1 MNEEVEVEVEEV
13 EQSTEQKSTELV
25 VRSFGAIVEHK
36 SYGGKSLVE
45 NLHNADLA
53 AKKVQ
58 YTERIWDRSRSQFM
72 IKNLTCSQA
81 DDWTRLRQIS
91 AEMCRKRQALSEAKF
106 GFMETQVKIKMKR
119 RKILEEE
126 DDLKRELLE
135 IQVNKL
141 DNSGAEVL
149 VKVEGALKEIE
160 TLSTMHDALKDRMGD
175 ITEEEFEKAQVKSHI
190 KRAMTQATREVRE
203 NGIIKCGNQEYLE
216 QVGVCVSSAKREIDK
231 YLVQESSTGIANTSL
246 LHSFVNDFADR
257 YEPVAA
263 QQADFLGF
271 DLDADSN
278 LTFTPQLPEGNN
290 GSKPDTESTDSS

>member
-1 MNEEVEVEVEEV
+1 MNEDVELE
-13 EQSTEQKSTELV
+13 KSTEEKSTDLV
-25 VRSFGAIVEHK
+25 IRSFGALVEHK

-126 DDLKRELLE
+126 DDLKQELLE

-141 DNSGAEVL
+141 ENSSVEVL
-149 VKVEGALKEIE
+149 VKVEGA
-160 TLSTMHDALKDRMGD
+160 
-175 ITEEEFEKAQVKSHI
+175 
-190 KRAMTQATREVRE
+190 
-203 NGIIKCGNQEYLE
+203 
-216 QVGVCVSSAKREIDK
+216 
-231 YLVQESSTGIANTSL
+231 
-246 LHSFVNDFADR
+246 
-257 YEPVAA
+257 
-263 QQADFLGF
+263 
-271 DLDADSN
+271 
-278 LTFTPQLPEGNN
+278 
-290 GSKPDTESTDSS
+290 

>member
-1 MNEEVEVEVEEV
+1 MNEEAKVEVEQTTEE
-13 EQSTEQKSTELV
+13 KSTELV

-36 SYGGKSLVE
+36 SYGGKTLVE

-106 GFMETQVKIKMKR
+106 GFMETQVKIKIKK

-135 IQVNKL
+135 VQTAKL
-141 DNSGAEVL
+141 DNQGAEVL

-160 TLSTMHDALKDRMGD
+160 TLSKMHDDLKERMGD
-175 ITEEEFEKAQVKSHI
+175 ITEEEFEKAQTKAHI
-190 KRAMTQATREVRE
+190 KRAVMQAVREVKE
-203 NGIIKCGNQEYLE
+203 CGKIKCGNAEYLE
-216 QVGVCVSSAKREIDK
+216 QAGLSTSAIYGEILAFIEKESRSGIGDTSMLHKFLDAIADK
-231 YLVQESSTGIANTSL
+231 YEG
-246 LHSFVNDFADR
+246 
-257 YEPVAA
+257 AA
-263 QQADFLGF
+263 VQQAEWLGF
-271 DLDADSN
+271 DPNANID
-278 LTFTPQLPEGNN
+278 LTYEP
-290 GSKPDTESTDSS
+290 

>member
-1 MNEEVEVEVEEV
+1 MSEEVVNEKSAEE
-13 EQSTEQKSTELV
+13 KSTELV

-53 AKKVQ
+53 VKKVQ

-106 GFMETQVKIKMKR
+106 GFMETQVKVKMKR
-119 RKILEEE
+119 KKILEE
-126 DDLKRELLE
+126 DDELKKELLE
-135 IQVNKL
+135 IQANKL
-141 DNSGAEVL
+141 ENQNAEIL

-160 TLSTMHDALKDRMGD
+160 TLAKMHDDLKSRMGD
-175 ITEEEFEKAQVKSHI
+175 ITEEEFERAQVKSHI
-190 KRAMTQATREVRE
+190 KRAMTQSIREVRE
-203 NGIIKCGNQEYLE
+203 SGVIKCGNQEYLE
-216 QVGVCVSSAKREIDK
+216 QVGVCVSSARSEINK
-231 YLVQESSTGIANTSL
+231 YLEQERNTGVSNTSL
-246 LHSFVNDFADR
+246 LHSFVDDFADR
-257 YEPVAA
+257 YEPVAK

-271 DLDADSN
+271 DIEADSN
-278 LTFTPQLPEGNN
+278 LTFTPQLPEGTN
-290 GSKPDTESTDSS
+290 GTKPNKDS

>member
-1 MNEEVEVEVEEV
+1 MSEEVVNEKSAEE
-13 EQSTEQKSTELV
+13 KSTELV

-106 GFMETQVKIKMKR
+106 GFMETQVKVKMKR
-119 RKILEEE
+119 KKILEE
-126 DDLKRELLE
+126 DDELKKELLE
-135 IQVNKL
+135 IQANKL
-141 DNSGAEVL
+141 ENQNAEIL

-160 TLSTMHDALKDRMGD
+160 TLAKMHDDLKSRMGD
-175 ITEEEFEKAQVKSHI
+175 ITEEEFERAQVKSHI

-216 QVGVCVSSAKREIDK
+216 QVCVCVSSAKREIDK
-231 YLVQESSTGIANTSL
+231 YLERERSTGVANTSL
-246 LHSFVNDFADR
+246 LHSFVDDFADR
-257 YEPVAA
+257 YEPVAK

-290 GSKPDTESTDSS
+290 GSNTNTVNTDN